1 MDPNLKDP
9 IVKLMYN
16 ATIEKHKPKLNSKKS
31 KELLSVDDGGSSYWS
46 YKSHRWIKGKFDK
59 KVKNLFIKQ
68 KFINILFK
76 VKNYLSI
83 SKVLILRP
91 RSSAG

>member
-16 ATIEKHKPKLNSKKS
+16 ATIEKHKPKLDSKKS

-59 KVKNLFIKQ
+59 KSKKFIYPNKNL
-68 KFINILFK
+68 
-76 VKNYLSI
+76 
-83 SKVLILRP
+83 
-91 RSSAG
+91 

>member
-16 ATIEKHKPKLNSKKS
+16 ATIEKHKPKLDSKKS

-46 YKSHRWIKGKFDK
+46 NKSHRWIKGKFDK
-59 KVKNLFIKQ
+59 KSKKIYLSKQ

-83 SKVLILRP
+83 S
-91 RSSAG
+91 RSTYTPAP